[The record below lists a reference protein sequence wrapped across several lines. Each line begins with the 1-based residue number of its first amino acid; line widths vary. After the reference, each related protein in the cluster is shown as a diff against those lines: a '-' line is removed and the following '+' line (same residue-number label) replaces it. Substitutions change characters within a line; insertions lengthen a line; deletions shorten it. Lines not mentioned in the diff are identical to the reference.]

1 MKKLLMVGVS
11 LMIILSLVA
20 CSKKE
25 NDKKD
30 DANKPG
36 IEDNVD
42 KDNQENGK
50 DESKEDDKTNG
61 ESNNDESSKSALAE
75 IITSNRDKDTNDS
88 MGIVVS
94 KDDSDA
100 EITFSMLGI
109 DEKDMSEYAISLSP
123 MNINAYCVAIV
134 KPADG
139 KKDTIKKAFETY
151 KSSQEEAFE
160 QYLQEQYKIAQDA
173 VITEV
178 GDYIVFAM
186 CEDSSTFR
194 DNVVSALKK

>member
-1 MKKLLMVGVS
+1 MQ
-11 LMIILSLVA
+11 II
-20 CSKKE
+20 
-25 NDKKD
+25 
-30 DANKPG
+30 
-36 IEDNVD
+36 
-42 KDNQENGK
+42 
-50 DESKEDDKTNG
+50 
-61 ESNNDESSKSALAE
+61 SNNRNAE
-75 IITSNRDKDTNDS
+75 LNSTV
-88 MGIVVS
+88 GIVDS
-94 KDDSDA
+94 NDDQGA
-100 EITFSMLGI
+100 EITFEMLGI

-139 KKDTIKKAFETY
+139 KKDVIKEAFETY

-160 QYLQEQYKIAQDA
+160 QYLQEQYKIAQEA

-186 CEDSSTFR
+186 CEDSTTFR

>member
-25 NDKKD
+25 DDKKD

-42 KDNQENGK
+42 KDKQENEKDDDNK
-50 DESKEDDKTNG
+50 DEALKNKLMQII
-61 ESNNDESSKSALAE
+61 SNNRNAE
-75 IITSNRDKDTNDS
+75 LNSTV
-88 MGIVVS
+88 GIVDS
-94 KDDSDA
+94 NDDQGA
-100 EITFSMLGI
+100 EITFEMLGI

-139 KKDTIKKAFETY
+139 KKDVIKEAFETY

-160 QYLQEQYKIAQDA
+160 QYLQEQYKIAQEA

-186 CEDSSTFR
+186 CEDSTTFR

>member
-25 NDKKD
+25 DDKKD
-30 DANKPG
+30 DANKPS

-42 KDNQENGK
+42 KDKQENGK
-50 DESKEDDKTNG
+50 DDDNKDEALKNKLMQII
-61 ESNNDESSKSALAE
+61 SNNRNAE
-75 IITSNRDKDTNDS
+75 LNSTV
-88 MGIVVS
+88 GIVDS
-94 KDDSDA
+94 NDDQVA
-100 EITFSMLGI
+100 EITFEMLGI

-139 KKDTIKKAFETY
+139 KKDVIKEAFETY

-160 QYLQEQYKIAQDA
+160 QYLQEQYKIAQEA

-186 CEDSSTFR
+186 CEDSTTFR

>member
-25 NDKKD
+25 DDKKD

-42 KDNQENGK
+42 KDKQENEKDDDNK
-50 DESKEDDKTNG
+50 DEALKNKLMQII
-61 ESNNDESSKSALAE
+61 SNNRNAE
-75 IITSNRDKDTNDS
+75 LNSTV
-88 MGIVVS
+88 GIVDS
-94 KDDSDA
+94 NDDQGA
-100 EITFSMLGI
+100 EITFEMLGI

-139 KKDTIKKAFETY
+139 KKDVIKEAFETY

-160 QYLQEQYKIAQDA
+160 QYLQEQYKIAQDV

-186 CEDSSTFR
+186 CEDSTTFR

>member
-25 NDKKD
+25 DDKKD

-42 KDNQENGK
+42 KDKQENEKDDDNK
-50 DESKEDDKTNG
+50 DEALKNKLMQII
-61 ESNNDESSKSALAE
+61 SNNRNAE
-75 IITSNRDKDTNDS
+75 LNSTV
-88 MGIVVS
+88 GIVDS
-94 KDDSDA
+94 NDDQGA
-100 EITFSMLGI
+100 EITFEMLGI

-139 KKDTIKKAFETY
+139 KKDVIKEAFETY

-186 CEDSSTFR
+186 CEDSTTFR